1 MYIKK
6 VIIVHFLLLSILT
19 NLLLAKEYTNT
30 SYYVAYDTTDKTN
43 FALVMP
49 SVQKIY
55 THKAG
60 HILPSDLSQ
69 VDTQFTAFP
78 TYDNGKLCFTPLNT
92 NASGNNGAS
101 IMANKCYDVYFF
113 YTQKDT
119 IPSNQ
124 VSFILSYLPTNT
136 IYEGIAGDAKSFKRV
151 KQGSTIQNENSP
163 TGEDYALFTFNT
175 YRTIVTFQNPSYQ
188 EFDTTSYKGLF
199 FYHKDLASSS
209 YQLKQLSDATF
220 NALTQKQQ
228 LQVADKILSTL
239 FFAYQPSILSEK
251 INMGNFISGIQN
263 NLREET
269 TDIGWVEDEILNNEK
284 YHQHDYNEQVA
295 VDILTRFYVMKNLDS
310 YFLKNWVAYILTQ
323 TIMFSP
329 AYELDST
336 HTPNIARV
344 YNRIVRMLNVESGM
358 RYISYVH
365 MSSEDNWRRFRSPE
379 DNGREMLEIF
389 TLDNDD
395 AHVPIAG
402 QALKNWKLDKDHDTL
417 VVGLNQNREPLQ
429 LFNTTVYNGDD
440 FYRELSKSSMFTNGV
455 THRLVDFFFPN
466 ETSAMKN
473 QLTNSIVSSRPE
485 TWQDILLQIVF
496 SEAYLL
502 DTRRAKSAEELFYS
516 LAKKTD
522 FQHRTD
528 TFHEFKYALEEMH
541 QASMKYKLGKRT
553 RVPLDT
559 LSFATYHKYI
569 RERMLLRKSNPKKS
583 TDYKAWDRQGW
594 DELFLKNEN
603 LTLDINN
610 AQSSLTSIIQY
621 LFTSLLARSANEEEL
636 SLFHN
641 HMLRDQSE
649 SNQTKVFRYTF
660 DIFRPYSDPQKAY
673 EKQEYRKKNIAI
685 IVLDYISRLTETYTF
700 NEVK

>member
-69 VDTQFTAFP
+69 VDTQFAAFP
-78 TYDNGKLCFTPLNT
+78 TYDNGKLCFSSLNT

-101 IMANKCYDVYFF
+101 IMENKCYDVYFF